1 MKKLQVFVSST
12 YSDLLEERQ
21 ACVETILQAGH
32 IPAGMELFAAGS
44 ETQLETIRRWIDAS
58 DVYMLLLG
66 GRYGSLDP
74 KTKLAYTEVEYRY
87 AIEKKKPVFA
97 VVMSDSFLDAKIA
110 QAGRSVFEQD
120 NVEKYRKFK
129 GLVQSKVVKFFD
141 SLDGIKLAIFQSM
154 IEIDSR
160 YSLEGWVRGSE
171 IVDIK
176 PLVNQISILNQE
188 NAKLKQELVDVK
200 KEVTNVRKNGSSK
213 QSKSKRTL
221 KQFEFLGTIHTVEHW
236 RDMLTKVLG
245 ILAEQKR
252 FKDPDVL
259 LNLNSSRAT
268 FFTFDESKVSRPHK
282 IPLTKLYLGTHQ
294 SPDSFQRLTR
304 SIVEAVG
311 LPDGSFRIIGEI
323 PSPNIE
329 SDK

>member
-1 MKKLQVFVSST
+1 MKKLQVSISST

-44 ETQLETIRRWIDAS
+44 ETQLDTIKRWIDAS
-58 DVYMLLLG
+58 DVYMLLLS

-87 AIEKKKPVFA
+87 ALEKKKPVFA
-97 VVMSDSFLDAKIA
+97 VVMSDGFLDTKIA
-110 QAGRSVFEQD
+110 QVGRSVFEQD
-120 NVEKYRKFK
+120 NVDKYRKFK
-129 GLVQSKVVKFFD
+129 KLVLSKIVKFFY

-160 YSLEGWVRGSE
+160 YNLEGWVRGSE
-171 IVDIK
+171 VVDVK
-176 PLVNQISILNQE
+176 PLISQISLLTQE
-188 NAKLKQELVDVK
+188 NADLK
-200 KEVTNVRKNGSSK
+200 KEITSLRKNGVK

-221 KQFEFLGTIHTVEHW
+221 KQFELQGNVHTVEHW

-245 ILAEQKR
+245 MFAEQKR
-252 FKDPDVL
+252 IKDPDVL
-259 LNLNSSRAT
+259 LNLNNNRTT

-304 SIVEAVG
+304 LVVEAVG
-311 LPDGSFRIIGEI
+311 LPESSFRIIGEI
-323 PSPNIE
+323 PNPNAD
-329 SDK
+329 SD

>member
-1 MKKLQVFVSST
+1 MKKLQVFISST

-44 ETQLETIRRWIDAS
+44 ETQLDTIKRWIDAS

-74 KTKLAYTEVEYRY
+74 KAKIAYTEVEYRY
-87 AIEKKKPVFA
+87 ALEKKKPVFA

-110 QAGRSVFEQD
+110 QVGRSVFEQD
-120 NVEKYRKFK
+120 NVDKYRKFK
-129 GLVQSKVVKFFD
+129 KLVLSKIVKFFD

-160 YSLEGWVRGSE
+160 HNLEGWVRGSE
-171 IVDIK
+171 VIDVK
-176 PLVNQISILNQE
+176 PLISQISVLTQE
-188 NAKLKQELVDVK
+188 NANLR
-200 KEVTNVRKNGSSK
+200 KEITSLRKNGIK

-221 KQFEFLGTIHTVEHW
+221 KQFEFQGNVHTVEHW

-245 ILAEQKR
+245 IFAEQKR
-252 FKDPDVL
+252 IKDPDVL
-259 LNLNSSRAT
+259 LNLNNNRAT

-304 SIVEAVG
+304 LVVEAVG
-311 LPDGSFRIIGEI
+311 LPESSFRIIGEI
-323 PSPNIE
+323 PNPNAD
-329 SDK
+329 SD

>member
-1 MKKLQVFVSST
+1 MKKLQVFISST

-44 ETQLETIRRWIDAS
+44 ETQLDTIKRWIDAS

-66 GRYGSLDP
+66 GRYGSMDP

-87 AIEKKKPVFA
+87 ALEKKKPVFA
-97 VVMSDSFLDAKIA
+97 VVMSDGFLDAKIA
-110 QAGRSVFEQD
+110 QVGRSVFEQD
-120 NVEKYRKFK
+120 NVDKYRKFK
-129 GLVQSKVVKFFD
+129 KLVLSKIVKFFD

-160 YSLEGWVRGSE
+160 YNLEGWVRGSE
-171 IVDIK
+171 V
-176 PLVNQISILNQE
+176 
-188 NAKLKQELVDVK
+188 VDVK
-200 KEVTNVRKNGSSK
+200 PLISQISALTQENGDLKKEITSLRKNGVK

-221 KQFEFLGTIHTVEHW
+221 KQFELQGNVHTVEHW

-245 ILAEQKR
+245 MFAEQKR
-252 FKDPDVL
+252 IKDPDVL
-259 LNLNSSRAT
+259 LNLNNNRAT

-304 SIVEAVG
+304 LIVEAVG
-311 LPDGSFRIIGEI
+311 LPESSFRIIGEI
-323 PSPNIE
+323 PNPNAD
-329 SDK
+329 SD

>member
-1 MKKLQVFVSST
+1 
-12 YSDLLEERQ
+12 
-21 ACVETILQAGH
+21 
-32 IPAGMELFAAGS
+32 MELFAAGS
-44 ETQLETIRRWIDAS
+44 ETQLETIKRWIDSS

-87 AIEKKKPVFA
+87 ALEKKKPVFA
-97 VVMSDSFLDAKIA
+97 VVMSDAFLDAKIA
-110 QAGRSVFEQD
+110 RIGRAVFEQD
-120 NVEKYRKFK
+120 NVDKYRKFK
-129 GLVQSKVVKFFD
+129 KLVQSKIVKFFD

-160 YSLEGWVRGSE
+160 YNLEGWVRGNE
-171 IVDIK
+171 VIDIK
-176 PLVNQISILNQE
+176 PLISQISALTQE
-188 NAKLKQELVDVK
+188 KDELK
-200 KEVTNVRKNGSSK
+200 KEIASLRKNGVK

-221 KQFEFLGTIHTVEHW
+221 KQFELQGTVHTVEHW

-245 ILAEQKR
+245 IFGEQKR
-252 FKDPDVL
+252 FKDPDIL
-259 LNLNSSRAT
+259 LNLNNNRAT

-304 SIVEAVG
+304 LIVEAVG
-311 LPDGSFRIIGEI
+311 LPASAFRIIGEL
-323 PSPNIE
+323 PNSKVDSE
-329 SDK
+329 

>member
-1 MKKLQVFVSST
+1 MKKLQVFISST

-44 ETQLETIRRWIDAS
+44 ETQLDTIKRWIDAS

-87 AIEKKKPVFA
+87 ALEKKKPVFA
-97 VVMSDSFLDAKIA
+97 VVISDGFLDAKIDRV
-110 QAGRSVFEQD
+110 GRSVFEQD
-120 NVEKYRKFK
+120 NVDKYRKFK
-129 GLVQSKVVKFFD
+129 KLVLSKIVKFFD

-160 YSLEGWVRGSE
+160 FNLEGWVRGSE
-171 IVDIK
+171 VVDVK
-176 PLVNQISILNQE
+176 PLISQISVLTQE
-188 NAKLKQELVDVK
+188 NADLK
-200 KEVTNVRKNGSSK
+200 KEITSLRKNSVK

-221 KQFEFLGTIHTVEHW
+221 KQFELQGNVHTVEHW

-245 ILAEQKR
+245 MFAEQKR
-252 FKDPDVL
+252 IKDPDVL
-259 LNLNSSRAT
+259 LNLNNNRAT

-304 SIVEAVG
+304 LVVEAVG
-311 LPDGSFRIIGEI
+311 IPESSFRIIGEI
-323 PSPNIE
+323 PNPNTD
-329 SDK
+329 SD

>member
-1 MKKLQVFVSST
+1 MKKLQVSISST

-44 ETQLETIRRWIDAS
+44 ETQLDTIKRWIDAS

-87 AIEKKKPVFA
+87 ALEKKKPVFA
-97 VVMSDSFLDAKIA
+97 VVMSDGFLDTKIA
-110 QAGRSVFEQD
+110 QVGRSVFEQD
-120 NVEKYRKFK
+120 NVDKYRKFK
-129 GLVQSKVVKFFD
+129 KLVLSKIVKFFY

-160 YSLEGWVRGSE
+160 YNLEGWVRGSE
-171 IVDIK
+171 VVDVK
-176 PLVNQISILNQE
+176 PLISQISLLTQE
-188 NAKLKQELVDVK
+188 NADLK
-200 KEVTNVRKNGSSK
+200 KEITSLRKNGVK

-221 KQFEFLGTIHTVEHW
+221 KQFELQGNVHTVEHW

-245 ILAEQKR
+245 MFAEQKR
-252 FKDPDVL
+252 IKDPDVL
-259 LNLNSSRAT
+259 LNLNNNRTT

-304 SIVEAVG
+304 LVVEAVG
-311 LPDGSFRIIGEI
+311 LPESSFRIIGEI
-323 PSPNIE
+323 PNPNAD
-329 SDK
+329 SD

>member
-1 MKKLQVFVSST
+1 MKKLQVFISST

-44 ETQLETIRRWIDAS
+44 ETQLDTIKRWIDAS

-66 GRYGSLDP
+66 GRYGSMDP

-87 AIEKKKPVFA
+87 ALEKKKPVFA
-97 VVMSDSFLDAKIA
+97 VVMSDGFLDAKIA
-110 QAGRSVFEQD
+110 QVGRSVFEQD
-120 NVEKYRKFK
+120 NVDKYRKFK
-129 GLVQSKVVKFFD
+129 KLVLSKIVKFFD

-160 YSLEGWVRGSE
+160 YNLEGWVKGSE
-171 IVDIK
+171 VVDVK
-176 PLVNQISILNQE
+176 PLISQISVLTQE
-188 NAKLKQELVDVK
+188 NADLK
-200 KEVTNVRKNGSSK
+200 KEITGLRKNGIK

-221 KQFEFLGTIHTVEHW
+221 KQFELQGNVHTVEHW

-245 ILAEQKR
+245 MFAEQKR
-252 FKDPDVL
+252 IKDPDVL
-259 LNLNSSRAT
+259 LNLNNNRAT

-304 SIVEAVG
+304 LVVEAVG
-311 LPDGSFRIIGEI
+311 LSESSFRIIGEI
-323 PSPNIE
+323 PNPNAD
-329 SDK
+329 SD

>member
-44 ETQLETIRRWIDAS
+44 ETQLETIKRWIDAS

-97 VVMSDSFLDAKIA
+97 VVMSDDFLDAKIT
-110 QAGRSVFEQD
+110 QVGRSVFEQD
-120 NVEKYRKFK
+120 NVDKYRKFK
-129 GLVQSKVVKFFD
+129 KLVQSKVVKFFD

-160 YSLEGWVRGSE
+160 HNLEGWVRGSE
-171 IVDIK
+171 IVDVK
-176 PLVNQISILNQE
+176 PLIGQISALTQE
-188 NAKLKQELVDVK
+188 NTDLK
-200 KEVTNVRKNGSSK
+200 KEIVNTKKEIATLRKNGVVK

-221 KQFEFLGTIHTVEHW
+221 KQFEFQGTIHTVEHW

-245 ILAEQKR
+245 IFAEQKR
-252 FKDPDVL
+252 LKDPDLL
-259 LNLNSSRAT
+259 LNLNNNRAT

-304 SIVEAVG
+304 LVVEAVG
-311 LPDGSFRIIGEI
+311 LPESAFRIIGEL
-323 PSPNIE
+323 PNPNVE
-329 SDK
+329 FD

>member
-1 MKKLQVFVSST
+1 MKKLQVFISST

-44 ETQLETIRRWIDAS
+44 ETQLDTIKRWIDAS

-87 AIEKKKPVFA
+87 ALEKKKPVFA
-97 VVMSDSFLDAKIA
+97 VVMSDAFLDAKIA
-110 QAGRSVFEQD
+110 QVGRSVFEQD
-120 NVEKYRKFK
+120 NVDKYRKFK
-129 GLVQSKVVKFFD
+129 KLVLSKIVKFFD

-160 YSLEGWVRGSE
+160 YNLEGWVRGSE
-171 IVDIK
+171 VVDVK
-176 PLVNQISILNQE
+176 PLISQISALTQE
-188 NAKLKQELVDVK
+188 NADLK
-200 KEVTNVRKNGSSK
+200 KEITSLRKNGVK

-221 KQFEFLGTIHTVEHW
+221 KQFELQGNVHTVEHW

-245 ILAEQKR
+245 MFAEQKR
-252 FKDPDVL
+252 IKDPDVL
-259 LNLNSSRAT
+259 LNLNNNRAT

-304 SIVEAVG
+304 LVVEAVG
-311 LPDGSFRIIGEI
+311 LPESSFRIIGEI
-323 PSPNIE
+323 PNPNGD
-329 SDK
+329 SD

>member
-1 MKKLQVFVSST
+1 MKKLQVFISST

-44 ETQLETIRRWIDAS
+44 ETQLDTIKRWIDAS

-66 GRYGSLDP
+66 GRYGSMDP

-87 AIEKKKPVFA
+87 ALEKKKPVFA
-97 VVMSDSFLDAKIA
+97 VVMSDGFLDTKIA
-110 QAGRSVFEQD
+110 QVGRSVFEQD
-120 NVEKYRKFK
+120 NVDKYRKFK
-129 GLVQSKVVKFFD
+129 KLVLSKIVKFFD

-160 YSLEGWVRGSE
+160 YNLEGWVRGSE
-171 IVDIK
+171 VVDVK
-176 PLVNQISILNQE
+176 PLISQISLLTQE
-188 NAKLKQELVDVK
+188 NADLK
-200 KEVTNVRKNGSSK
+200 KEITSLRKNGVK

-221 KQFEFLGTIHTVEHW
+221 KQFEFQGNVHTVEHW

-245 ILAEQKR
+245 MFAEQKR
-252 FKDPDVL
+252 IKDPDVL
-259 LNLNSSRAT
+259 LNLNNNRAT

-304 SIVEAVG
+304 LVVEAVG
-311 LPDGSFRIIGEI
+311 LPESSFRIIGEI
-323 PSPNIE
+323 PNPNAD
-329 SDK
+329 SDW

>member
-1 MKKLQVFVSST
+1 MKKLQVFISST

-44 ETQLETIRRWIDAS
+44 ETQLDTIKRWIDAS

-87 AIEKKKPVFA
+87 ALEKKKPVFA
-97 VVMSDSFLDAKIA
+97 VVMSDSFLDAKIG
-110 QAGRSVFEQD
+110 QVGRSVLEQD
-120 NVEKYRKFK
+120 NVDKYRKFK
-129 GLVQSKVVKFFD
+129 KLVLSKIIKYFD

-160 YSLEGWVRGSE
+160 YNLEGWVRGSE
-171 IVDIK
+171 VVDVK
-176 PLVNQISILNQE
+176 PLISQISTLTQE
-188 NAKLKQELVDVK
+188 NADLK
-200 KEVTNVRKNGSSK
+200 KEITSLHKNSVK

-221 KQFEFLGTIHTVEHW
+221 KQFEFQGNVHTIEHW
-236 RDMLTKVLG
+236 RDILTKVLG
-245 ILAEQKR
+245 IFAEQKR
-252 FKDPDVL
+252 IKDPDVL
-259 LNLNSSRAT
+259 LNLNNNRAT

-304 SIVEAVG
+304 LVVEAVG
-311 LPDGSFRIIGEI
+311 LPESSFRIIGEI
-323 PSPNIE
+323 PNPNAD
-329 SDK
+329 SDQ

>member
-1 MKKLQVFVSST
+1 MILNMKKLQVFISST

-44 ETQLETIRRWIDAS
+44 ETQLDTIKRWIDAS

-74 KTKLAYTEVEYRY
+74 KTKFAYTEVEYRY
-87 AIEKKKPVFA
+87 ALEKKKPVFA

-110 QAGRSVFEQD
+110 QVGRSVFEQD
-120 NVEKYRKFK
+120 NVDKYRKFK
-129 GLVQSKVVKFFD
+129 KLVLSKIVKFFD

-160 YSLEGWVRGSE
+160 YNLEGWVRGSE
-171 IVDIK
+171 VVDVK
-176 PLVNQISILNQE
+176 PLISQISILTQE
-188 NAKLKQELVDVK
+188 NTDLK
-200 KEVTNVRKNGSSK
+200 KELNSLRKNTVK

-221 KQFEFLGTIHTVEHW
+221 KQFEFQGNVHTVEHW

-245 ILAEQKR
+245 IFAEQR
-252 FKDPDVL
+252 RLKDPDVL
-259 LNLNSSRAT
+259 LNLNNNRAT
-268 FFTFDESKVSRPHK
+268 FFTFDESKVSRPFK

-294 SPDSFQRLTR
+294 SPDSFQRLTKLV
-304 SIVEAVG
+304 VEAVG
-311 LPDGSFRIIGEI
+311 QPENSFRIIGEI
-323 PSPNIE
+323 PNSNVD
-329 SDK
+329 SD

>member
-1 MKKLQVFVSST
+1 MKKLQVFISST

-44 ETQLETIRRWIDAS
+44 ETQLDTIKRWIDAS

-66 GRYGSLDP
+66 GRYGSMDP

-87 AIEKKKPVFA
+87 ALEKKKPVFA
-97 VVMSDSFLDAKIA
+97 VVMSDGFLDAKIA
-110 QAGRSVFEQD
+110 QVGRSVFEQD
-120 NVEKYRKFK
+120 NVDKYRKFK
-129 GLVQSKVVKFFD
+129 KLVLSKIVKFFD

-160 YSLEGWVRGSE
+160 YNLEGWVRGSE
-171 IVDIK
+171 V
-176 PLVNQISILNQE
+176 
-188 NAKLKQELVDVK
+188 VDVK
-200 KEVTNVRKNGSSK
+200 PLISQISALTQENGDLKKEITSLRKNGVK

-221 KQFEFLGTIHTVEHW
+221 KQFELQGNVHTVEHW

-245 ILAEQKR
+245 MFAEQKR
-252 FKDPDVL
+252 IKDPDVL
-259 LNLNSSRAT
+259 LNLNNNRAT

-304 SIVEAVG
+304 LVVEAVG
-311 LPDGSFRIIGEI
+311 LSESSFRIIGEI
-323 PSPNIE
+323 PNPNAD
-329 SDK
+329 SD